1 MKLRQDGISAAAK
14 DTYPRHPTGCAASSF
29 RAARRSVGAVR
40 NPIMAAED
48 IGPEEPIDDV
58 IRAHHEAGHCVV
70 LWRLGYGVKRVTIE
84 PSDGV
89 LALTEARETAD
100 TSHPHPHVRRF
111 FVEQAALYLHAG
123 SVAARL
129 LRPEVSLAHAK
140 GDHDAIHQLMFGV
153 EDDGAAHAAWCMHLW
168 QRAYTLLAW
177 PSQWYLVVGLAR
189 QLLNYRML
197 NGEEVERYLQVA
209 DNLLQYDPR
218 MPNAKL
224 IGELT
229 HVCSPWH
236 RRWYEQSAATPLRP
250 KRADVPTSIA
260 SLSAK
265 ADMRPLALVLEPLSG
280 RARNLLE
287 RSGIRTVG
295 DLEEW
300 NARSLSALRGAGEKT
315 VREIVAAAGR
325 VGVRLAPPN
334 SDPTRLNPRRW
345 GTV

>member
-1 MKLRQDGISAAAK
+1 
-14 DTYPRHPTGCAASSF
+14 
-29 RAARRSVGAVR
+29 
-40 NPIMAAED
+40 MAAED
-48 IGPEEPIDDV
+48 IDPEKPIDDV

-70 LWRLGYGVKRVTIE
+70 LWRLGYGVKQVTIE
-84 PSDGV
+84 PTDGL
-89 LALTEARETAD
+89 LAFTEARETAS

-123 SVAARL
+123 NVAARL

-140 GDHDAIHQLMFGV
+140 SDHDTIHDLMFRV

-177 PSQWYLVVGLAR
+177 PGQWYLVVGLAR
-189 QLLNYRML
+189 QLLQYRRL
-197 NGEEVERYLQVA
+197 SGEEVERYLEVA

-229 HVCSPWH
+229 YVCSPWH
-236 RRWYEQSAATPLRP
+236 RRWYEQSVATPLRP
-250 KRADVPTSIA
+250 KRPDVPTSIA
-260 SLSAK
+260 SVCAK
-265 ADMRPLALVLEPLSG
+265 ADMRPLAWVLESLSG

-287 RSGIRTVG
+287 RSGIRTVRDLG
-295 DLEEW
+295 DW
-300 NARSLSALRGAGEKT
+300 NARSLSRLRGAGEKT
-315 VREIVAAAGR
+315 VREIAAAADR
-325 VGVRLAPPN
+325 AGVHLAPPN
-334 SDPTRLNPRRW
+334 ADDPTRLNPRRW